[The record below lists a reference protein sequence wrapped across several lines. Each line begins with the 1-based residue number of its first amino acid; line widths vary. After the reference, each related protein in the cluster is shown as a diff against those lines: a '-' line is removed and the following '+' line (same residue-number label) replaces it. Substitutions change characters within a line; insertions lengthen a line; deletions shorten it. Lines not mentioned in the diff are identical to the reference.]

1 MILLMSWKIKQFAKK
16 SLQKIS
22 FCICL

>member
-1 MILLMSWKIKQFAKK
+1 MLGLNLPERTNLVAL

-22 FCICL
+22 FCM